1 MSGHPVSVNS
11 KNQVSNSPYTYDAP
25 GNLTH
30 DVLHAYTYDAESEIT
45 TVDGTAATY
54 YYDAQGQR
62 VQKANGNS
70 YVYGLHGEV
79 LAEYDSAV
87 HLVSEYVYLGG
98 RRIARRD
105 ASSGL
110 VYYYYADRLGTNRV
124 MTNAS
129 GTTQQESDYEPFG
142 VERPPLTN
150 LVDNKYKF
158 TGLERD
164 TESGLDHAWFRQ
176 YGSSFGRWLTP
187 DPAGKGAVRLNDPQT
202 WNMYAY
208 VRNNPTTLTDPSGLY
223 ICNGTEAQCRAFE
236 VARQN
241 ALASENTGDVRAAR
255 SYGDPGKDNGVNV
268 GFAEKLKGDRG
279 GTVRARGTGVELDPN
294 NPTVGRAAVNV
305 TIKSSNAGNEDVIV
319 HEGSHVADRQG
330 VVDALNRGDM
340 QALKILNITGRES
353 EIRAYQLSIGYAQRG
368 NQTLNFGPRGLMQEC
383 KFPPGMMSAERDRLI
398 NDLLDSQYD
407 KKDLNSVLFP
417 GLP

>member
-1 MSGHPVSVNS
+1 M
-11 KNQVSNSPYTYDAP
+11 
-25 GNLTH
+25 
-30 DVLHAYTYDAESEIT
+30 
-45 TVDGTAATY
+45 DGTAATY
-54 YYDAQGQR
+54 YYDAQGRR
-62 VQKANGNS
+62 VQKAGSNS
-70 YVYGLHGEV
+70 YVYGLQGEV

-150 LVDNKYKF
+150 LVVNKYKF

-164 TESGLDHAWFRQ
+164 TESGLDHASFRQ

-208 VRNNPTTLTDPSGLY
+208 VRNNPTTLTDPSGLDFY
-223 ICNGTEAQCRAFE
+223 LTCKQTKDNPSTCQGGHVGTTDDKGKFTATVVTSASLQDRKSGVTGIVTEGGVKITTASGTYTGQFINGTPAATLQGSG
-236 VARQN
+236 V
-241 ALASENTGDVRAAR
+241 LAPFTFNITGQGSGNLLQGRWQFNGTAEQAANWMSSHGAWSYPVLDLFNKFHPNTQQYRL
-255 SYGDPGKDNGVNV
+255 S
-268 GFAEKLKGDRG
+268 
-279 GTVRARGTGVELDPN
+279 DPN
-294 NPTVGRAAVNV
+294 NPAGPSAHLSQPLGV
-305 TIKSSNAGNEDVIV
+305 TTGIGAYGIDLQTYPSASEGPFHVDVHGTLGGHIEDVW
-319 HEGSHVADRQG
+319 EAFTQ
-330 VVDALNRGDM
+330 
-340 QALKILNITGRES
+340 
-353 EIRAYQLSIGYAQRG
+353 
-368 NQTLNFGPRGLMQEC
+368 
-383 KFPPGMMSAERDRLI
+383 
-398 NDLLDSQYD
+398 
-407 KKDLNSVLFP
+407 
-417 GLP
+417 